1 MYTIQDTLNHI
12 QALDGWGELVD
23 RWDVADR
30 AAIVWTEEVES
41 KITSNPW
48 RTSYIVRYWEDGE
61 WVDTRSFFNEDDARE
76 FARDFV
82 NQPHRL
88 PYPTD

>member
-1 MYTIQDTLNHI
+1 MYTIQETLNHI
-12 QALDGWGELVD
+12 EALGGWGELVD
-23 RWDVADR
+23 QWAVADR
-30 AAIVWTEEVES
+30 TAIVWTEEVES

-61 WVDTRSFFNEDDARE
+61 WVDTRSFFYEDDARE

-82 NQPHRL
+82 NQPHRM